1 MLVLSVVL
9 LVLPLLV
16 DGQVSQFSAY
26 QEVEE
31 VQNPRAARATLS
43 NALPQDLVS
52 GLWEKKSFNNE
63 FSFLTRFINL
73 GQKNEKSVKC

>member
-9 LVLPLLV
+9 LLLPLLV
-16 DGQVSQFSAY
+16 DGQVSKFSAY
-26 QEVEE
+26 QEKEE

-52 GLWEKKSFNNE
+52 GLLKKVLIMNFQS
-63 FSFLTRFINL
+63 
-73 GQKNEKSVKC
+73 

>member
-9 LVLPLLV
+9 LVLTLLV

-26 QEVEE
+26 QEKEE

-52 GLWEKKSFNNE
+52 GLLKKVLIMN
-63 FSFLTRFINL
+63 FL
-73 GQKNEKSVKC
+73 S